1 MPAEGIHV
9 TNQTDIKLGCYDCPN
24 ACHLKIRGAR
34 VGIHATSFIA
44 SRNEI
49 PYTVADTVNLSVN
62 GKVNDPSISNIDYH
76 PDGIGLAGG
85 CVEDDC
91 NFAKAIAAEK
101 EGVVRHLSEISGV
114 VVEVQLNS

>member
-34 VGIHATSFIA
+34 VGIHATSFLA

-76 PDGIGLAGG
+76 PDGIGLA
-85 CVEDDC
+85 
-91 NFAKAIAAEK
+91 KAIAAEK